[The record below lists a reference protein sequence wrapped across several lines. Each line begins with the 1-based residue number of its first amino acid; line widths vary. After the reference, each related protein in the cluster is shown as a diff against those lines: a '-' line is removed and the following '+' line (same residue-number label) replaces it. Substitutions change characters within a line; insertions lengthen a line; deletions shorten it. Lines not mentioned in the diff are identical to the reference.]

1 MHKPI
6 IAVVVLIIA
15 LLTFGQLSSAQ
26 GQSFLF
32 LDYEGTTLPL
42 VDFGDG
48 DLRSYPLA
56 GSNGPGTITIDSQ
69 DAISGQHSIRYT
81 LNSGLAYPEWDPY
94 NYGRSRK
101 GVTSPRGFAR
111 EFADNPAGWQFNTY
125 DRLEFWVKVGTNGGA
140 ADTQGDHNAE
150 FGGYVKCISLPGCP
164 DVNSDEA
171 GGHHYYH
178 FLNLSPTSTWT
189 RVILNM
195 HPNHERGDD
204 GNQEQ
209 NNQPHPTGESQYNYW
224 DAFTRFYIEFV
235 NTGPS
240 SYPVLYNFDGFRFY
254 KAPYQENDDQILT
267 VHATYVPASNRVL
280 LWWSTRKDEA
290 VNYDIRY
297 AFADIYAMGWNG
309 ATPAPNGTL
318 FAGGGGYNGVL
329 YDNQNITM
337 NGSTLYLAIKPQ
349 NSNLFRQIAIPVSSS
364 GSSSP
369 PQAPSNLI
377 VR

>member
-1 MHKPI
+1 MQKPI
-6 IAVVVLIIA
+6 IAAVVLIIA

-26 GQSFLF
+26 SQSFPF

-42 VDFGDG
+42 VDLGGG

-56 GSNGPGTITIDSQ
+56 GSNGPGTITIDNQ

-94 NYGRSRK
+94 NYSGHRQ

-111 EFADNPAGWQFNTY
+111 EFADNLAGWQFNTY

-140 ADTQGDHNAE
+140 ADTQGNRNAE
-150 FGGYVKCISLPGCP
+150 FGAYVKCISLPGCP
-164 DVNSDEA
+164 DVSSDEA

-178 FLNLSPTSTWT
+178 FLNLSPTGTWT

-195 HPNHERGDD
+195 HPNHERGAD

-224 DAFTRFYIEFV
+224 DTFTRFYIEFV
-235 NTGPS
+235 AGPS
-240 SYPVLYNFDGFRFY
+240 SYPALYNFDGFRFY
-254 KAPYQENDDQILT
+254 KEPYQENDDQILT
-267 VHATYVPASNRVL
+267 VHATYVPASNRLL

-297 AFADIYAMGWNG
+297 AFSDIHAMGWNA
-309 ATPAPNGTL
+309 ATPAPNGTIL
-318 FAGGGGYNGVL
+318 AGGGGYNGVL

-364 GSSSP
+364 ASVFP